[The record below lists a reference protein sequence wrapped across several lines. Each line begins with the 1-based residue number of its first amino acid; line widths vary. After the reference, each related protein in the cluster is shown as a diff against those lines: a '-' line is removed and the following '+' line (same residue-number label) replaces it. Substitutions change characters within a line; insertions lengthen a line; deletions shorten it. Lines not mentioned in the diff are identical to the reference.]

1 MIFYKYNGKILCSR
15 EDDYPY
21 EKVDIH
27 GADDT
32 VKELYFLT
40 KKPVGISKKSWAVVA
55 PEDFVCQENLN
66 DLRIM
71 KVDARDRAMF
81 EHILSHARVKA
92 VNTAYPDYEECLKM
106 NHKDKYRVNILALGD
121 VGSTLLV
128 GLRLLGRNKISEIG
142 ICDMNRNVVL
152 RWEYE
157 LNQITEPFSYDEFPR
172 VYGISMEELFDGDVF
187 IFCASKGIPPVGSGI
202 KDVRMAQFEQ
212 NASLVAQ
219 YARMARKKQ
228 FKGLFAVVSDPVD
241 PLCKAAF
248 LAATENERGELDY
261 AGLAPEQVKGY
272 GLGVMNARAL
282 FYADRDESM
291 ASYKT
296 EGRAFGPHGEDL
308 VIANSIEHYND
319 EVSRQLTRQVV
330 EANMKVR
337 ALGFKPYVAPALSS
351 GALSIL
357 GTLEGKWH
365 YSSTFLGGVYMG
377 AKNRWLPQGN
387 QLERNHLPETLM
399 ERLKETYG
407 KLEQII

>member
-1 MIFYKYNGKILCSR
+1 
-15 EDDYPY
+15 
-21 EKVDIH
+21 
-27 GADDT
+27 
-32 VKELYFLT
+32 
-40 KKPVGISKKSWAVVA
+40 
-55 PEDFVCQENLN
+55 
-66 DLRIM
+66 
-71 KVDARDRAMF
+71 
-81 EHILSHARVKA
+81 
-92 VNTAYPDYEECLKM
+92 
-106 NHKDKYRVNILALGD
+106 
-121 VGSTLLV
+121 
-128 GLRLLGRNKISEIG
+128 
-142 ICDMNRNVVL
+142 MNRNVVL

-248 LAATENERGELDY
+248 LAANENERGELDY

-296 EGRAFGPHGEDL
+296 EGRAFGPDVYKRQGT
-308 VIANSIEHYND
+308 
-319 EVSRQLTRQVV
+319 VSFRTTPLWMSFTTR
-330 EANMKVR
+330 
-337 ALGFKPYVAPALSS
+337 LSKTMTIRRIF
-351 GALSIL
+351 IL
-357 GTLEGKWH
+357 
-365 YSSTFLGGVYMG
+365 F
-377 AKNRWLPQGN
+377 
-387 QLERNHLPETLM
+387 
-399 ERLKETYG
+399 
-407 KLEQII
+407 

>member
-1 MIFYKYNGKILCSR
+1 MIFYKYNEKFLCSR

-27 GADDT
+27 SKGHA

-40 KKPVGISKKSWAVVA
+40 KKPVGVSKKSWAVVA
-55 PEDFVCQENLN
+55 PEDFECEENLN

-71 KVDARDRAMF
+71 KLDDHDRAMF
-81 EHILSHARVKA
+81 EHILSHAQVKA
-92 VNTAYPDYEECLKM
+92 VNTAYPDYEECFKM
-106 NHKDKYRVNILALGD
+106 NRKEKYRLNILALGD

-142 ICDMNRNVVL
+142 ICDINRNVVS

-157 LNQITEPFSYDEFPR
+157 LNQITEPFSYDEYPR
-172 VYGISMEELFDGDVF
+172 VFGISTEELFDGDVF
-187 IFCASKGIPPVGSGI
+187 VFCASKGIPPVGSDI

-212 NASLVAQ
+212 NAHLVAQ
-219 YARMARKKQ
+219 YGRMARKKQ

-248 LAATENERGELDY
+248 LASNEDEQGELDY

-282 FYADRDESM
+282 FYAARDENMSC
-291 ASYKT
+291 YKT
-296 EGRAFGPHGEDL
+296 EGRAYGPHGEDL

-319 EVSRQLTRQVV
+319 EISRELTRQVV
-330 EANMKVR
+330 EANMEVR

-357 GTLEGKWH
+357 CTLEGKWH